1 MNLIAAIRFA
11 SSRLAPV
18 LLLGGLI
25 AIPASAAE
33 LKILLDRAQV
43 FNIPVESKTLIIG
56 NPAIA
61 DVSIIQPGLM
71 VITGK
76 AFGLTNLVSLDKD
89 GKQIANSM
97 LEVSAPADQMV
108 TVMRGANNETL
119 HCPENGVC
127 SGTITLG
134 DSAESFAKI
143 SGQSAQRQSIVG
155 ASGTQAQK

>member
-1 MNLIAAIRFA
+1 MSRSVFSRSTALALAAWL
-11 SSRLAPV
+11 LAGSM
-18 LLLGGLI
+18 LNGS
-25 AIPASAAE
+25 ASAAD

-43 FNIPVESKTLIIG
+43 FNIPMESKTLIIG

-76 AFGLTNLVSLDKD
+76 AFGLTNLVSLDQD

-97 LEVSAPADQMV
+97 LEVTAPDEQMV

-127 SGTITLG
+127 AGTITLG
-134 DSAESFAKI
+134 DGPEAFAKV
-143 SGQSAQRQSIVG
+143 SGQSQQRLSIVG
-155 ASGTQAQK
+155 QSGTQAK